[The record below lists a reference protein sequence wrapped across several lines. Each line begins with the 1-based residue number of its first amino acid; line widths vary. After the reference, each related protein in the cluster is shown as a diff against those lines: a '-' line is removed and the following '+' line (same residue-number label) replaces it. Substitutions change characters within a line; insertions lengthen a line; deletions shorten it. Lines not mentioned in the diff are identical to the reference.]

1 MINQALFSSLRDNWE
16 TPKWLFDKCDS
27 IWHFTLDAAS
37 NDQNALCDKHYTE
50 LDDGLSKDW
59 GGQRVWCNPP
69 YGRSISKWVQKAYE
83 ESRKPNTIVIMLL
96 PARTDTAYFH
106 DYVVKADEIS
116 LIRGRIK
123 FTINGEQGNSA
134 PFPSMLV
141 RFGGSLPKDA
151 RSTKREQGG
160 NNE

>member
-1 MINQALFSSLRDNWE
+1 MDLVRI
-16 TPKWLFDKCDS
+16 
-27 IWHFTLDAAS
+27 
-37 NDQNALCDKHYTE
+37 
-50 LDDGLSKDW
+50 G

-141 RFGGSLPKDA
+141 RFGGSLPKDV
-151 RSTKREQGG
+151 RSTKREQGVD
-160 NNE
+160 ND